1 MASVTISLDN
11 KPTGWYLNLIMQ
23 SQHPT
28 KTKILDSALHV
39 IRSKGY
45 SATTVDDICESS
57 GVTKGGFFHH
67 FKGKEELAIAAAGH
81 FGAMADGLFAQAP
94 YQSIKDPLFRLLG
107 YVDFRIA
114 LLKGSLPQYTCLLG
128 TMVQEV
134 YETHPASREACNDSI
149 TEHATMLM
157 KDVELARDYYV
168 PDAKWSAPSLAYH
181 MQSVIQGS
189 FILAKAKGGPGIA
202 VECLQHLRRYL
213 ELLFEV
219 PQGA

>member
-1 MASVTISLDN
+1 
-11 KPTGWYLNLIMQ
+11 MQ

-45 SATTVDDICESS
+45 SATTVDDICASS
-57 GVTKGGFFHH
+57 GVTKGGFFYH

-81 FGAMADGLFAQAP
+81 FGAMADGLFANAT
-94 YQSIKDPLFRLLG
+94 YQNIKDPLFRLLG

-134 YETHPASREACNDSI
+134 YGTHPAIRDACDQCI
-149 TEHATMLM
+149 THHAAEVA
-157 KDVELARDYYV
+157 KDIALAKKYYA
-168 PDAKWSAPSLAYH
+168 PDAMWSAESLGLYTQA
-181 MQSVIQGS
+181 VIQGS
-189 FILAKAKGGPGIA
+189 FILAKAKGGPQVA
-202 VECLQHLRRYL
+202 ADCLQHLRHYL

-219 PQGA
+219 PPQETQTSSDGS

>member
-1 MASVTISLDN
+1 
-11 KPTGWYLNLIMQ
+11 MQ
-23 SQHPT
+23 TQHPT

-45 SATTVDDICESS
+45 SATTVDDICASS

-67 FKGKEELAIAAAGH
+67 FTGKEDLAIAAAGH

-114 LLKGSLPQYTCLLG
+114 ILKGSLPQFTCLLG
-128 TMVQEV
+128 TMVQET
-134 YETHPASREACNDSI
+134 YETHPAIREACDQCISHHVADI
-149 TEHATMLM
+149 T
-157 KDVELARDYYV
+157 KDIALAQEFYA
-168 PDAKWSAPSLAYH
+168 PDAKWSAEGLAYH
-181 MQSVIQGS
+181 IQSVFQGS
-189 FILAKAKGGPGIA
+189 FILAKAKGGPPVA
-202 VECLQHLRRYL
+202 VECLQHLHRYI

-219 PQGA
+219 PTPEE